1 MDDTQKSQPVT
12 LAIQALDSI
21 KDLLEPI
28 RLLEEEEGTPIT
40 SGRITSRRG
49 AYTQHLTLQ
58 VDDSKQLK
66 RILQRLNAIEG
77 IRAERVLE
85 SA

>member
-1 MDDTQKSQPVT
+1 VT
-12 LAIQALDSI
+12 LAISARHSV
-21 KDLLEPI
+21 KELLESV
-28 RLLEEEEGTPIT
+28 RFLEEEGTPIT
-40 SGRITSRRG
+40 SGRIASRG
-49 AYTQHLTLQ
+49 GVYTQHLTLR
-58 VDDSKQLK
+58 VNDSKQLK